1 MDDDALA
8 IEYDV
13 TPRSGGDRKSAPAR
27 NSTNLKTRKR
37 GLKRG
42 VDGELSLNEHV
53 YVEFTP
59 EGKLKMRDGEKL
71 KGQWSAEEDGRL
83 ADLVAKYGGSRCAGP
98 KAPQGWIS
106 TESYREHELCRA
118 RRAGGK
124 SHGEARGED

>member
-8 IEYDV
+8 IEYDM

-59 EGKLKMRDGEKL
+59 EGKFKMRDGEKL

-83 ADLVAKYGGSRCAGP
+83 ADLVASTARVDGLTSRVRSKTAW
-98 KAPQGWIS
+98 ANNA
-106 TESYREHELCRA
+106 ESD
-118 RRAGGK
+118 GIIT
-124 SHGEARGED
+124 

>member
-1 MDDDALA
+1 MVDDDALA
-8 IEYDV
+8 IEYDM
-13 TPRSGGDRKSAPAR
+13 TPRSGGDRKSARAR

-59 EGKLKMRDGEKL
+59 EGKFKMRDGEKL

-83 ADLVAKYGGSRCAGP
+83 ADLVAKYGTRVDGLTSRVRSKTAW
-98 KAPQGWIS
+98 ANNA
-106 TESYREHELCRA
+106 ESDGIITWRLI
-118 RRAGGK
+118 
-124 SHGEARGED
+124 